1 MNWIPIKEKLPEH
14 GQCVLIS
21 NGTFVTAASTDRVS
35 SPDGV
40 WWNGCQ
46 FDGYEWKWDFKPTD
60 ITHWAEMP
68 TPPKTKNITMN
79 RRGYSMEKQLE
90 EAIKALAKRIVEN
103 IEADDAVK
111 FTQAALSATQALMMI
126 ESNNHSKQYKNEKEG
141 E

>member
-1 MNWIPIKEKLPEH
+1 
-14 GQCVLIS
+14 
-21 NGTFVTAASTDRVS
+21 
-35 SPDGV
+35 
-40 WWNGCQ
+40 
-46 FDGYEWKWDFKPTD
+46 
-60 ITHWAEMP
+60 
-68 TPPKTKNITMN
+68 
-79 RRGYSMEKQLE
+79 MEKQLE